1 MTTKQLAEL
10 RTLASDLHVW
20 WEHNRRITREVFQCD
35 KVHDIPSERYQ
46 DVVFAYHCVGGLPEA
61 EADTVIRQ
69 LASRPR

>member
-20 WEHNRRITREVFQCD
+20 WEHNRRITREIFQ
-35 KVHDIPSERYQ
+35 SERYP

-61 EADTVIRQ
+61 EADQVIRQ

>member
-10 RTLASDLHVW
+10 RVLASDLHVW

-35 KVHDIPSERYQ
+35 KVHDIPADRYQ
-46 DVVFAYHCVGGLPEA
+46 DVVFAYHCVGGLQEA